1 MATIRSQMV
10 LNDGISGVL
19 RKINTALNTTLNAFE
34 QVQRA
39 SGRAVDTAQIQA
51 ARAALVQANREV
63 DEMAEGYR
71 RAAEQEEILNKGLR
85 NGTNAAGGLLG
96 KVKGIVAT
104 LAAGAG
110 IKALLG
116 LSDKLTST
124 TARLSFLVDDG
135 GSVDELEQKIMASA
149 QRSRAAYLD
158 TASAIASMGA
168 NAGRAF
174 ESNDEL
180 IAFMEQVNKQFVIG
194 GATAEGQSAAMLQ
207 LTQAMAAGAL
217 RGEELNSILEN
228 APGIAR
234 AIESYMGVAE
244 GSIKSYAEEGL
255 ITADVVK
262 NALLSVADETNA
274 KFESMPMTWAQI
286 CTKMQNTALAAFEP
300 VLTRLNQV
308 ANSAQFNTVIDGAIN
323 GLAMLASVAT
333 GVLDL
338 LINGASFVVDNWSWI
353 SPIVYGLVAAF
364 IAYNA
369 VALITNGINAAM
381 ALAEGV
387 KAAALMMSTGA
398 TFAQT
403 AAQYGLN
410 AALLACPI
418 TWIVVLVIALVAA
431 IYAACS
437 AIAKF
442 TGIANSGFGVICGGI
457 NVVVQFFVNLGL
469 TIANIALGIWNALGA
484 CAQNI
489 GIAFGNVI
497 SGVQAWFYNLL
508 STALTVVAGICEALN
523 KLPFVDFDY
532 SGITNAASD
541 YAAKAA
547 EASGNIQDFVSIGDA
562 FNEGMSTFDTWQDG
576 WVGDAFNAGANWG
589 DGVASG
595 ISDAVGGLFDM
606 DLGAA
611 TDYGAS
617 GLGTGGYGDFAMDDL
632 LGNTGQTAANTG
644 AAADAL
650 STSTE
655 ELEYLRDIA
664 ERDAINR
671 FTTAEVRIDMT
682 GISKNNRPGLEN
694 QGFGRFF
701 PFFPLYSFITSLIKP
716 SMRWALSCLI
726 CSVKWA
732 YLSRV
737 KAAVAWPRLLW
748 MVFISSPARIALT
761 A

>member
-51 ARAALVQANREV
+51 ARAALVQANAQV
-63 DEMAEGYR
+63 DQMAEGYR

-116 LSDKLTST
+116 LSDKMTST

-338 LINGASFVVDNWSWI
+338 LINGAAFVVDNWSWI

-410 AALLACPI
+410 AALAACPI
-418 TWIVVLVIALVAA
+418 TWIVVAVIALVAA

-442 TGIANSGFGVICGGI
+442 TGIANSGFGVIAGGI
-457 NVVVQFFVNLGL
+457 NVVIQFFVNLGL
-469 TIANIALGIWNALGA
+469 TVANIALGIWNALGA

-489 GIAFGNVI
+489 GIAFSNVI
-497 SGVQAWFYNLL
+497 SGVQSWFYNLL

-523 KLPFVDFDY
+523 KLPFVEFDY

-541 YAAKAA
+541 YASKAA
-547 EASGNIQDFVSIGDA
+547 EASGNIKDFVSVGDA
-562 FNEGMSTFDTWQDG
+562 FSEGMSTFDTWQSG
-576 WVGDAFNAGANWG
+576 WVSDAFNAGANWG

-595 ISDAVGGLFDM
+595 VSDAVSGLFDF

-611 TDYGAS
+611 TDYGT
-617 GLGTGGYGDFAMDDL
+617 GLGTGSNYGDFAMDDL

-682 GISKNNRPGLEN
+682 GMTNRIEGGADLDGVISTLTD
-694 QGFGRFF
+694 GF
-701 PFFPLYSFITSLIKP
+701 TE
-716 SMRWALSCLI
+716 AL
-726 CSVKWA
+726 
-732 YLSRV
+732 
-737 KAAVAWPRLLW
+737 
-748 MVFISSPARIALT
+748 LT
-761 A
+761 AAEGVHA

>member
-39 SGRAVDTAQIQA
+39 SGRAVDTAEIQA
-51 ARAALVQANREV
+51 ARAALVQANAQV
-63 DEMAEGYR
+63 DQMAEGYH

-85 NGTNAAGGLLG
+85 NGTNAADGLLG

-110 IKALLG
+110 AKALLG

-457 NVVVQFFVNLGL
+457 NVVIQFFVNLGL
-469 TIANIALGIWNALGA
+469 TVANIALGIWNALGA

-489 GIAFGNVI
+489 GIAFSNVI
-497 SGVQAWFYNLL
+497 SGVQSWFYNLL

-523 KLPFVDFDY
+523 KLPFVEFDY

-541 YAAKAA
+541 YASKAA
-547 EASGNIQDFVSIGDA
+547 EASGNIKDFVSVGDA
-562 FNEGMSTFDTWQDG
+562 FSEGMSTFDTWQSG
-576 WVGDAFNAGANWG
+576 WVSDAFNAGANWG

-595 ISDAVGGLFDM
+595 VSDAVSGLFDM

-611 TDYGAS
+611 TDYGAG

-671 FTTAEVRIDMT
+671 FTTAEVKIDMT
-682 GISKNNRPGLEN
+682 GMQNRIEGGADLDGVISTLTD
-694 QGFGRFF
+694 GF
-701 PFFPLYSFITSLIKP
+701 TE
-716 SMRWALSCLI
+716 AL
-726 CSVKWA
+726 
-732 YLSRV
+732 
-737 KAAVAWPRLLW
+737 
-748 MVFISSPARIALT
+748 LT
-761 A
+761 AAEGVHA

>member
-51 ARAALVQANREV
+51 ARAALVEANREV
-63 DEMAEGYR
+63 DDMAEGYR
-71 RAAEQEEILNKGLR
+71 RAAQQEEVLNKGLR
-85 NGTNAAGGLLG
+85 NGTSAADGLLG

-110 IKALLG
+110 AKALLG

-135 GSVDELEQKIMASA
+135 GSVDKLEQKIMASA

-410 AALLACPI
+410 AALAACPI
-418 TWIVVLVIALVAA
+418 TWIVVAVIALVAA

-442 TGIANSGFGVICGGI
+442 TGIANSGFGVIAGGI
-457 NVVVQFFVNLGL
+457 NVVIQFFVNLGL
-469 TIANIALGIWNALGA
+469 TVANIALGIWNALGA

-489 GIAFGNVI
+489 GIAFSNVI
-497 SGVQAWFYNLL
+497 SGVQSWFYNLL

-523 KLPFVDFDY
+523 KLPFVEFDY

-541 YAAKAA
+541 YASKAA
-547 EASGNIQDFVSIGDA
+547 EASGNIKDFVSVGDA
-562 FNEGMSTFDTWQDG
+562 FNEGMSTFDTWQNG
-576 WVGDAFNAGANWG
+576 WVSDAFNAGANWG

-611 TDYGAS
+611 TDYGVG

-682 GISKNNRPGLEN
+682 GMTNRIEGGADLDGVISTLTD
-694 QGFGRFF
+694 GF
-701 PFFPLYSFITSLIKP
+701 TE
-716 SMRWALSCLI
+716 AL
-726 CSVKWA
+726 
-732 YLSRV
+732 
-737 KAAVAWPRLLW
+737 
-748 MVFISSPARIALT
+748 LT
-761 A
+761 AAEGVHA

>member
-1 MATIRSQMV
+1 MV

-51 ARAALVQANREV
+51 ARAALVEANREV
-63 DEMAEGYR
+63 DDMAEGYR
-71 RAAEQEEILNKGLR
+71 RAAQQEEVLNKGLR
-85 NGTNAAGGLLG
+85 NGTSAADGLLG

-110 IKALLG
+110 AKALLG

-410 AALLACPI
+410 AALAACPI
-418 TWIVVLVIALVAA
+418 TWIVVAVIALVAA

-442 TGIANSGFGVICGGI
+442 TGIANSGFGVIAGGI
-457 NVVVQFFVNLGL
+457 NVVIQFFVNLGL
-469 TIANIALGIWNALGA
+469 TVANIALGIWNALGA

-489 GIAFGNVI
+489 GIAFSNVI
-497 SGVQAWFYNLL
+497 SGVQSWFYNLL

-523 KLPFVDFDY
+523 KLPFVEFDY

-541 YAAKAA
+541 YASKAA
-547 EASGNIQDFVSIGDA
+547 EASGNIKDFVSVGDA
-562 FNEGMSTFDTWQDG
+562 FSEGMSTFDTWQSG
-576 WVGDAFNAGANWG
+576 WVSDAFNAGANWG

-595 ISDAVGGLFDM
+595 VSDAVSGLFDF

-611 TDYGAS
+611 TDYGT
-617 GLGTGGYGDFAMDDL
+617 GLGTGNNYGDFAMDDL

-682 GISKNNRPGLEN
+682 GMTNRIEGGADLDGVISTLTD
-694 QGFGRFF
+694 GF
-701 PFFPLYSFITSLIKP
+701 TE
-716 SMRWALSCLI
+716 AL
-726 CSVKWA
+726 
-732 YLSRV
+732 
-737 KAAVAWPRLLW
+737 
-748 MVFISSPARIALT
+748 LT
-761 A
+761 AAEGVHA

>member
-1 MATIRSQMV
+1 MV

-51 ARAALVQANREV
+51 ARAALVEANREV
-63 DEMAEGYR
+63 DDMAEGYR
-71 RAAEQEEILNKGLR
+71 RAAQQEEVLNKGLR
-85 NGTNAAGGLLG
+85 NGTSAADGLLG

-110 IKALLG
+110 AKALLG

-338 LINGASFVVDNWSWI
+338 LINGAAFVVDNWSWI

-410 AALLACPI
+410 AALAACPI

-489 GIAFGNVI
+489 GIAFSNVI

-523 KLPFVDFDY
+523 KLPFVEFDY

-541 YAAKAA
+541 YASKAA
-547 EASGNIQDFVSIGDA
+547 EASGNIKDFVSVGDA
-562 FNEGMSTFDTWQDG
+562 FSEGMSTFDTWQSG
-576 WVGDAFNAGANWG
+576 WVSDAFNAGANWG

-595 ISDAVGGLFDM
+595 VSDAVSGLFDM

-611 TDYGAS
+611 TDYGAG

-671 FTTAEVRIDMT
+671 FTTAEVKIDMT
-682 GISKNNRPGLEN
+682 GMQNRIEGGADLDGVISTLTD
-694 QGFGRFF
+694 GF
-701 PFFPLYSFITSLIKP
+701 TE
-716 SMRWALSCLI
+716 AL
-726 CSVKWA
+726 
-732 YLSRV
+732 
-737 KAAVAWPRLLW
+737 
-748 MVFISSPARIALT
+748 LT
-761 A
+761 AAEGVHA

>member
-1 MATIRSQMV
+1 MV

-124 TARLSFLVDDG
+124 TARLNFLVDDG
-135 GSVDELEQKIMASA
+135 GSVEALEQKIMASA

-286 CTKMQNTALAAFEP
+286 CTKMQNTALAAFDP
-300 VLTRLNQV
+300 VLTKLNQV

-410 AALLACPI
+410 AALAACPI
-418 TWIVVLVIALVAA
+418 TWIVVAVIALVAA

-442 TGIANSGFGVICGGI
+442 TGIANSGFGVIAGGI
-457 NVVVQFFVNLGL
+457 NVVIQFFVNLGL
-469 TIANIALGIWNALGA
+469 TVANIALGIWNALGA

-489 GIAFGNVI
+489 GIAFSNVI
-497 SGVQAWFYNLL
+497 SGVQSWFYNLL

-523 KLPFVDFDY
+523 KLPFVEFDY

-541 YAAKAA
+541 YASKAA
-547 EASGNIQDFVSIGDA
+547 EASGNIKDFVSVGDA
-562 FNEGMSTFDTWQDG
+562 FSEGMSTFDTWQSG
-576 WVGDAFNAGANWG
+576 WVSDAFNAGANWG

-595 ISDAVGGLFDM
+595 VSDAVSGLFDF

-611 TDYGAS
+611 TDYGT
-617 GLGTGGYGDFAMDDL
+617 GLGTGNNYGDFAMDDL

-682 GISKNNRPGLEN
+682 GMTNRIEGGADLDGVISTLTD
-694 QGFGRFF
+694 GF
-701 PFFPLYSFITSLIKP
+701 TE
-716 SMRWALSCLI
+716 AL
-726 CSVKWA
+726 
-732 YLSRV
+732 
-737 KAAVAWPRLLW
+737 
-748 MVFISSPARIALT
+748 LT
-761 A
+761 AAEGVHA

>member
-1 MATIRSQMV
+1 MV

-51 ARAALVQANREV
+51 ARAALVQANNEV
-63 DEMAEGYR
+63 DQMAEGYR
-71 RAAEQEEILNKGLR
+71 RAAQQEEILNKGLR
-85 NGTNAAGGLLG
+85 NGTSAADGLLG

-110 IKALLG
+110 VKALLG
-116 LSDKLTST
+116 LSDKMTST
-124 TARLSFLVDDG
+124 TARLNFLVDDG
-135 GSVDELEQKIMASA
+135 GSVDALEQKIMASA
-149 QRSRAAYLD
+149 QRSRSAYLD

-168 NAGRAF
+168 NAGSAF

-180 IAFMEQVNKQFVIG
+180 IAFMEQINKQFVIG
-194 GATAEGQSAAMLQ
+194 GASAEGQSAAMLQ

-244 GSIKSYAEEGL
+244 GSIKQYAEQGL
-255 ITADVVK
+255 ITAEVVK
-262 NALLSVADETNA
+262 NAMFAAADETNA

-286 CTKMQNTALAAFEP
+286 ATKMQNTALAAFDP

-308 ANSAQFNTVIDGAIN
+308 ANSAQFNTVINGAIN
-323 GLAMLASVAT
+323 GLAMLATVAT

-398 TFAQT
+398 TFA
-403 AAQYGLN
+403 
-410 AALLACPI
+410 
-418 TWIVVLVIALVAA
+418 LVAA

-497 SGVQAWFYNLL
+497 AGVQSWFYNLL

-523 KLPFVDFDY
+523 KLPFVEFDY

-562 FNEGMSTFDTWQDG
+562 FNEGMSTFDTWGEG
-576 WVGDAFNAGANWG
+576 WASDAFNAGANWG

-611 TDYGAS
+611 TDYGT
-617 GLGTGGYGDFAMDDL
+617 GLGTGSGYGDFAMDDL

-650 STSTE
+650 STSME

-682 GISKNNRPGLEN
+682 GMTNRIEGGADLDGVIATLTD
-694 QGFGRFF
+694 GF
-701 PFFPLYSFITSLIKP
+701 TE
-716 SMRWALSCLI
+716 AL
-726 CSVKWA
+726 
-732 YLSRV
+732 
-737 KAAVAWPRLLW
+737 
-748 MVFISSPARIALT
+748 LT
-761 A
+761 AAEGVHA

>member
-1 MATIRSQMV
+1 MV

-51 ARAALVQANREV
+51 ARAALVEANREV
-63 DEMAEGYR
+63 DDMAEGYH
-71 RAAEQEEILNKGLR
+71 RAAQQEEVLNKGLR
-85 NGTNAAGGLLG
+85 NGTSAADGLLG

-110 IKALLG
+110 AKALLG

-682 GISKNNRPGLEN
+682 GMTNRIEGGADLDGVISTLTD
-694 QGFGRFF
+694 GF
-701 PFFPLYSFITSLIKP
+701 TE
-716 SMRWALSCLI
+716 AL
-726 CSVKWA
+726 
-732 YLSRV
+732 
-737 KAAVAWPRLLW
+737 
-748 MVFISSPARIALT
+748 LT
-761 A
+761 AAEGVHA

>member
-1 MATIRSQMV
+1 
-10 LNDGISGVL
+10 
-19 RKINTALNTTLNAFE
+19 
-34 QVQRA
+34 
-39 SGRAVDTAQIQA
+39 
-51 ARAALVQANREV
+51 
-63 DEMAEGYR
+63 
-71 RAAEQEEILNKGLR
+71 
-85 NGTNAAGGLLG
+85 
-96 KVKGIVAT
+96 
-104 LAAGAG
+104 
-110 IKALLG
+110 
-116 LSDKLTST
+116 
-124 TARLSFLVDDG
+124 
-135 GSVDELEQKIMASA
+135 
-149 QRSRAAYLD
+149 
-158 TASAIASMGA
+158 MGA
-168 NAGRAF
+168 NAGSAF

-180 IAFMEQVNKQFVIG
+180 IAFMEQINKQFVIG

-244 GSIKSYAEEGL
+244 GSIKQYAEQGL
-255 ITADVVK
+255 ITAEVVK
-262 NALLSVADETNA
+262 NAMFAAADETNA
-274 KFESMPMTWAQI
+274 KFESMPLTWAQI
-286 CTKMQNTALAAFEP
+286 ATKMQNTALAAFDP

-308 ANSAQFNTVIDGAIN
+308 ANSAQFNTVINGAIN
-323 GLAMLASVAT
+323 GLAMLATVAT

-338 LINGASFVVDNWSWI
+338 LINGAAFVVDNWSWI

-489 GIAFGNVI
+489 GIAFSNVI

-523 KLPFVDFDY
+523 KLPFVEFDY

-547 EASGNIQDFVSIGDA
+547 EASGNIQDFVSVGDA
-562 FNEGMSTFDTWQDG
+562 FNEGMSTFDTWQNG

-611 TDYGAS
+611 TDYGAG

-682 GISKNNRPGLEN
+682 GMTNRIEGGADLDGVISTLTD
-694 QGFGRFF
+694 GF
-701 PFFPLYSFITSLIKP
+701 TE
-716 SMRWALSCLI
+716 AL
-726 CSVKWA
+726 
-732 YLSRV
+732 
-737 KAAVAWPRLLW
+737 
-748 MVFISSPARIALT
+748 LT
-761 A
+761 AAEGVHA

>member
-51 ARAALVQANREV
+51 ARAALVEANREV
-63 DEMAEGYR
+63 DGMAEGYR
-71 RAAEQEEILNKGLR
+71 RAAQQEEVLNKGLR
-85 NGTNAAGGLLG
+85 NGTSAADGLLG

-110 IKALLG
+110 AKALLG

-387 KAAALMMSTGA
+387 KAEALMMSTEA

-410 AALLACPI
+410 AALAACPI
-418 TWIVVLVIALVAA
+418 TWIVVAVIALVAA

-442 TGIANSGFGVICGGI
+442 TGIANSGFGVIAGGI
-457 NVVVQFFVNLGL
+457 NVVIQFFVNLGL
-469 TIANIALGIWNALGA
+469 TVANIALGIWNALGA

-489 GIAFGNVI
+489 GIAFSNVI
-497 SGVQAWFYNLL
+497 SGVQSWFYNLL

-523 KLPFVDFDY
+523 KLPFVEFDY

-541 YAAKAA
+541 YASKAA
-547 EASGNIQDFVSIGDA
+547 EASGNIKDFVSVGDA
-562 FNEGMSTFDTWQDG
+562 FSEGMSTFDTWQSG
-576 WVGDAFNAGANWG
+576 WVSDAFNAGANWG

-595 ISDAVGGLFDM
+595 VSDAVSGLFDM

-682 GISKNNRPGLEN
+682 GMTNRIEGGADLDGVISTLTD
-694 QGFGRFF
+694 GF
-701 PFFPLYSFITSLIKP
+701 TE
-716 SMRWALSCLI
+716 AL
-726 CSVKWA
+726 
-732 YLSRV
+732 
-737 KAAVAWPRLLW
+737 
-748 MVFISSPARIALT
+748 LT
-761 A
+761 AAEGVHA

>member
-1 MATIRSQMV
+1 MEA
-10 LNDGISGVL
+10 
-19 RKINTALNTTLNAFE
+19 
-34 QVQRA
+34 
-39 SGRAVDTAQIQA
+39 
-51 ARAALVQANREV
+51 
-63 DEMAEGYR
+63 
-71 RAAEQEEILNKGLR
+71 
-85 NGTNAAGGLLG
+85 
-96 KVKGIVAT
+96 
-104 LAAGAG
+104 
-110 IKALLG
+110 
-116 LSDKLTST
+116 
-124 TARLSFLVDDG
+124 
-135 GSVDELEQKIMASA
+135 LEQKIMASA
-149 QRSRAAYLD
+149 QRSRSAYLD

-168 NAGRAF
+168 NAGSAF

-180 IAFMEQVNKQFVIG
+180 IAFMEQINKQFVIG

-244 GSIKSYAEEGL
+244 GSIKQYAEQGL
-255 ITADVVK
+255 ITAEVVK
-262 NALLSVADETNA
+262 NAMFAAADETNA
-274 KFESMPMTWAQI
+274 KFESMPLTWAQI
-286 CTKMQNTALAAFEP
+286 ATKMQNTALAAFDP

-308 ANSAQFNTVIDGAIN
+308 ANSAQFNTVINGAIN
-323 GLAMLASVAT
+323 GLAMLATVAT

-338 LINGASFVVDNWSWI
+338 LINGAAFVVDNWSWI

-489 GIAFGNVI
+489 GIAFSNVI

-523 KLPFVDFDY
+523 KLPFVEFDY

-611 TDYGAS
+611 TDYGAG

-682 GISKNNRPGLEN
+682 GMTNRIEGGADLDGVISTLTD
-694 QGFGRFF
+694 GF
-701 PFFPLYSFITSLIKP
+701 TE
-716 SMRWALSCLI
+716 AL
-726 CSVKWA
+726 
-732 YLSRV
+732 
-737 KAAVAWPRLLW
+737 
-748 MVFISSPARIALT
+748 LT
-761 A
+761 AAEGVHA